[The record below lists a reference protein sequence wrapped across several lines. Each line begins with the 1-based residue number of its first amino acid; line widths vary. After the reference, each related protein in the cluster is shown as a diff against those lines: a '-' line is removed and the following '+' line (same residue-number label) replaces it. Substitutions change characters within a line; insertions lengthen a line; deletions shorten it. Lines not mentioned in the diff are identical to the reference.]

1 MTSTESSPAGR
12 TLIGEM
18 GVVQTQ
24 SANTVLRREYDKR
37 LMLVSG
43 RANPMLAARIADK
56 LGVDE
61 KTAKSAVKTA
71 LPALVADLS
80 TMPTHAPSGPD
91 VLAAIEL
98 HRTLDI
104 SFWDAM
110 VIRSA
115 SQLHC
120 SILWS
125 EDLSSGRSYNG
136 VEIRNPFLTS

>member
-1 MTSTESSPAGR
+1 MSAERIREFLDTNVLVYAHDTTAG
-12 TLIGEM
+12 
-18 GVVQTQ
+18 
-24 SANTVLRREYDKR
+24 DKR
-37 LMLVSG
+37 E
-43 RANPMLAARIADK
+43 RAVNLFERLAHDRTVVLSVQVLQEFFVTVTRKLPNPLTVMDA
-56 LGVDE
+56 E
-61 KTAKSAVKTA
+61 
-71 LPALVADLS
+71 ALVADLS